1 MEMGLSVT
9 LDGRMIK
16 LKLESQNMRD
26 VFPTELLQQREERK
40 VPYLLLENIENDVQ
54 CTRR

>member
-1 MEMGLSVT
+1 MGLSVT